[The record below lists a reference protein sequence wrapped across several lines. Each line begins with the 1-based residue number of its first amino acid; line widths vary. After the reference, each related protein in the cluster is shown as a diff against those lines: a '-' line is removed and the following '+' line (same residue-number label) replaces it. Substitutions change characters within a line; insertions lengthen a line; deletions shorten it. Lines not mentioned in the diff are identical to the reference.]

1 MKNARA
7 PLAVGGFIATGLA
20 VALCPATPISQ
31 APISPLAV
39 SATRVA
45 DLQQTAATI
54 ERLQRDQILRVT
66 DVVQDPLL
74 PQRTH
79 QRLTQYHH
87 DVRVIGADLTLQT
100 EAGVPASAFGQIYPD
115 ISLDVVPRL
124 SADEALTRL
133 DPNRLRSLTAPPV
146 LAVILDRTTSSY
158 KLVHELQ
165 TFGPDGLLTT
175 QIDATTGAVVAERYA
190 LRTQTTGLPCDDC
203 AVGEGR
209 GVKGDRKKIS
219 VRTRSGTFAADD
231 GLRPARISTY
241 DLGGDWSRAVDVLLE
256 RSALTAADLATDTDN
271 DWRDGV
277 NVDAHV
283 GSGWTIDYLYHRFGQ
298 RGLDSQ
304 GSPVT
309 VLVHPVDRAALFTVP
324 AEVVALFHL
333 NAFFCGTCGPH
344 GMAVFGEGLPA
355 GQTLGNTGQT
365 LDFFA
370 AGIDV
375 VAHELAHAVTEFSS
389 GLLNQGE
396 SGALSEAFSDL
407 IGAGTEFFMAES
419 GRHPAEQ
426 ADYLIGEDVVRPGGI
441 RSLSDPLAMGDPD
454 HYSIRFVGVAD
465 NGGIH
470 TNSTIA
476 SHVYFL
482 AVEGG
487 VNRTSGLAVSGLGV
501 ERRAL
506 VEQIFYRAYTLLLPT
521 SATFSMARAA
531 TIQSAR
537 DLSDDE
543 AVEQTIAAAWTAV
556 GVGES

>member
-1 MKNARA
+1 M
-7 PLAVGGFIATGLA
+7 LG
-20 VALCPATPISQ
+20 
-31 APISPLAV
+31 
-39 SATRVA
+39 
-45 DLQQTAATI
+45 
-54 ERLQRDQILRVT
+54 
-66 DVVQDPLL
+66 
-74 PQRTH
+74 
-79 QRLTQYHH
+79 
-87 DVRVIGADLTLQT
+87 
-100 EAGVPASAFGQIYPD
+100 
-115 ISLDVVPRL
+115 
-124 SADEALTRL
+124 
-133 DPNRLRSLTAPPV
+133 
-146 LAVILDRTTSSY
+146 VILDRTTSSY
-158 KLVHELQ
+158 RLVHELQ
-165 TFGPDGLLTT
+165 TFGPDGLLTI
-175 QIDATTGAVVAERYA
+175 QIDATTGAVVTERYA
-190 LRTQTTGLPCDDC
+190 VRTQATGLPCDDC

-219 VRTRSGTFAADD
+219 VRTRSGAFAADD

-241 DLGGDWSRAVDVLLE
+241 DLGGDWSRAVDVLLG
-256 RSALTAADLATDTDN
+256 RAALTAADLAADTDN

-277 NVDAHV
+277 SVDAHV

-298 RGLDSQ
+298 RGLDGQ
-304 GSPVT
+304 NSPVT
-309 VLVHPVDRAALFTVP
+309 VLVHPVDRAALFTTP

-344 GMAVFGEGLPA
+344 GMAVFGEGLPP
-355 GQTLGNTGQT
+355 GQSLGNTGQT

-375 VAHELAHAVTEFSS
+375 VAHELAHAVIESSS
-389 GLLNQGE
+389 GLLNEGE

-419 GRHPAEQ
+419 ERHPAEQ
-426 ADYLIGEDVVRPGGI
+426 ADYLIGEDVVKPGGI

-454 HYSIRFVGVAD
+454 HYSIRFIGASD
-465 NGGIH
+465 NGGVH

-487 VNRTSGLAVSGLGV
+487 VNRTSGLAVSGLGA
-501 ERRAL
+501 ERREL
-506 VEQIFYRAYTLLLPT
+506 VEQIFYRAYSLLLPT

-556 GVGES
+556 GVEES